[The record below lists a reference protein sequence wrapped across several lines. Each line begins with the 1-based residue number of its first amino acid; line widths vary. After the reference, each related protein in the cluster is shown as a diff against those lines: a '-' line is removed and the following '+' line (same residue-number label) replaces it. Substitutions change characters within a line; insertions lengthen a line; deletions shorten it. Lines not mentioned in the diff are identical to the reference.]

1 MKIKGGYYIKA
12 RCIQDS
18 EISIMPPYIREI
30 WDWLLKEA
38 NHSDNKSNGL
48 NIKRGQLIRTF
59 KDIQEGLHW
68 MIGWRKMTY
77 QNWQCENA
85 MKFLRERSMITT
97 MKTTRGMLITICKY
111 SLYQDP
117 KNYESNSK
125 ADRRTTVAKQT
136 PDTINKND
144 NNDKNEIM
152 KKEILSSKLDLEAPI
167 LYLNEKAKRKF
178 DSKLSAN
185 RDLVKA
191 RYNEG
196 RSLGD
201 FKQVI
206 NKKVSDWLSDEKM
219 MKYLRPSTLFNRV
232 NFENYLNEPTKTIN
246 TDDESQ
252 PKWEKKEIIKLTPE
266 QVARDK
272 VRLKELANQVKRIGN
287 MPGTAKG
294 GIK

>member
-1 MKIKGGYYIKA
+1 VKIKGGYYIKA

-77 QNWQCENA
+77 QKWQCENA

-97 MKTTRGMLITICKY
+97 MKTTRGMLITICNY

-117 KNYESNSK
+117 VNYESNK
-125 ADRRTTVAKQT
+125 RTDTRTTDPKQT
-136 PDTINKND
+136 TDTINKND
-144 NNDKNEIM
+144 NNDKNDKKKREYAPLVLLTEEEHQKLVAELGDPLTKEYITRVSLYCQSKGKRYKSYYATILNWHRKDVEEGKVKKPADDEAQPKHIM
-152 KKEILSSKLDLEAPI
+152 K
-167 LYLNEKAKRKF
+167 R
-178 DSKLSAN
+178 
-185 RDLVKA
+185 
-191 RYNEG
+191 
-196 RSLGD
+196 
-201 FKQVI
+201 
-206 NKKVSDWLSDEKM
+206 
-219 MKYLRPSTLFNRV
+219 
-232 NFENYLNEPTKTIN
+232 EP
-246 TDDESQ
+246 
-252 PKWEKKEIIKLTPE
+252 KLTPE

-272 VRLKELANQVKRIGN
+272 ARLKELANQVKCIGN

-294 GIK
+294 S